1 MKKLL
6 LATTMLV
13 YTLFS
18 TACSISPVEPD
29 TLDANK
35 SYADFKGVSVK
46 VGEPAPNF
54 SLPDADGKLISL
66 QDFQNKKP
74 VMLLF
79 YRGEWCAYCMDQLD
93 NYQALLPELE
103 KHNIQLLAIS
113 PDPAA
118 GLQNT
123 KRRFGQSYLFLSDID
138 LATTK
143 KYGIG
148 NDKDLP
154 HPALFLI
161 DKEGILKWYYAS
173 TSYKKRPTAE
183 QVEKII
189 QDLFSE
195 K

>member
-1 MKKLL
+1 MKKSSLVIII
-6 LATTMLV
+6 LA
-13 YTLFS
+13 YAIFS
-18 TACSISPVEPD
+18 IGCSISPVEPS

-35 SYADFKGVSVK
+35 SYTDFKGVNAK
-46 VGEPAPNF
+46 VGEPAPVF

-103 KHNIQLLAIS
+103 KHDIQLLAIS

-123 KRRFGQSYLFLSDID
+123 KKRFGQSYIFLSDID
-138 LATTK
+138 LNTTK

-148 NDKDLP
+148 NAKDLP

-161 DKEGILKWYYAS
+161 DKEGTLRWYYAS
-173 TSYKKRPTAE
+173 TDFRIRPTAE

-189 QDLFSE
+189 QDVFS
-195 K
+195 KK